1 LRDAIA
7 NGEKNTVDVIEAHRD
22 GSSEGLATVMKE
34 ADADLAKTEAKEEKK
49 TEKFKKDQTKTQ
61 MKEAK
66 KADEEMKKEFKNE
79 AAAASI
85 KAFGPKASLA

>member
-1 LRDAIA
+1 
-7 NGEKNTVDVIEAHRD
+7 
-22 GSSEGLATVMKE
+22 
-34 ADADLAKTEAKEEKK
+34 
-49 TEKFKKDQTKTQ
+49 

-85 KAFGPKASLA
+85 KAFGPKASLVQKTQKKKVIKLNKSKPVKLNQ